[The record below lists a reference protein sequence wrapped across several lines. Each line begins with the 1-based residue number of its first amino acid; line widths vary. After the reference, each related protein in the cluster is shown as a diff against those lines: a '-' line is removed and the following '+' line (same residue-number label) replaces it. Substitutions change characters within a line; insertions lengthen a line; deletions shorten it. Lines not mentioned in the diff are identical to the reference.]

1 MQSRS
6 LNFDAAGLETQLG
19 SSEKK
24 LNELINSNQAKIAK
38 LDEELTK
45 LKLSVVPFANTTLNS
60 TLNSSTDSDD
70 TGSLTPTRESEKDP
84 LQDIVDLKREHP
96 NQQLLFHLNINSLQS
111 KFDELK
117 VINSELKAGIIV
129 LTETK
134 IDSSYTNAQ
143 FSLPNYKIYRQD
155 RAKGGG
161 GVLNYITSQIPS
173 KKLRVP
179 FVLELIEVLAVKV
192 ELNNTD
198 NTNAIILGLYRPT
211 HCRGINYYAELEK
224 EFNECLMWATMQFST
239 VIIMGDLNMDKLK
252 VNGREAKLLRDIEEV
267 FELTCLVTE
276 PTRIT
281 DTSQTLLDVL
291 LTNKHN
297 IT

>member
-1 MQSRS
+1 MQKKYDSCKTPSSAMLNPITSRLQKKPAVTLHKHLFCHLSYTKYTAKHFLDLQSRS

-84 LQDIVDLKREHP
+84 LQDLVDLKREHP

-211 HCRGINYYAELEK
+211 H
-224 EFNECLMWATMQFST
+224 
-239 VIIMGDLNMDKLK
+239 
-252 VNGREAKLLRDIEEV
+252 
-267 FELTCLVTE
+267 
-276 PTRIT
+276 
-281 DTSQTLLDVL
+281 
-291 LTNKHN
+291 
-297 IT
+297 